1 MAPPTAH
8 AHRPPSVLRRNLRFC
23 TYEGLVAM
31 PIVFLSL
38 PGNFIVAAL
47 LSQVFRLGETAFG
60 VIVSLP
66 AWSNVLQLVVLPML
80 TRRWTQK
87 SITLAFSILHLA
99 VWLALGLTLHAI
111 PVDNE
116 AAASR
121 LLFFAF
127 LLASFCQAMV
137 GVAWTSWVQEWTPQR
152 LRGKFFGARNRA
164 LQIATV
170 LFLVGAGEALQRLS
184 ADEPFLAYRAVI
196 FFAVGLRVLSI
207 IWQWRIL
214 STAKERQA
222 EASRDWLEQ
231 VRTIRSTPSLMAFI
245 GFGAAFGFTANLFGP
260 FFNVF
265 MLEVLAMPVNSVGH
279 LVILASVAGA
289 VAMPAWG
296 KMLDRFGNRPVMLF
310 CLSAWMVPGYCWLGV
325 TPERTWPLFLLFA
338 WGGFI
343 SAGFILGSFNLLL
356 KLVPPEAKTMAISLN
371 VAATSLAAAVAP
383 MLGGALLDLAW
394 ALGLDRL
401 RTYHQMAMV
410 HHTIVLLTVLVLRR
424 VVEPQATSLSQVV
437 GAMRSY
443 RQIGALLGLSFLGN
457 YTFFGR
463 RRDPGS

>member
-1 MAPPTAH
+1 L
-8 AHRPPSVLRRNLRFC
+8 LRRNLRFC

-38 PGNFIVAAL
+38 PGNFIIAAL
-47 LSQVFRLGETAFG
+47 LTQVFRLGETAFG

-66 AWSNVLQLVVLPML
+66 AWSNVLQLVLLPAL

-87 SITLAFSILHLA
+87 TITLAFSGLHLA
-99 VWLALGLTLHAI
+99 VWLVLGCTLHAI
-111 PVDNE
+111 PIDNE

-137 GVAWTSWVQEWTPQR
+137 GVAWTSWVQEWTPGR
-152 LRGKFFGARNRA
+152 LRGKYFGARNRL
-164 LQIATV
+164 LQVATV

-184 ADEPFLAYRAVI
+184 TDNPVTAYQVVI
-196 FFAVGLRVLSI
+196 LLAVGLRVLSI
-207 IWQWRIL
+207 MWQWRIL
-214 STAKERQA
+214 ATTQGRHT

-231 VRTIRSTPSLMAFI
+231 LRTIRASPSLMAFI

-265 MLEVLAMPVNSVGH
+265 MLEVLAMPVNTVSR
-279 LVILASVAGA
+279 LVILASVTGA

-310 CLSAWMVPGYCWLGV
+310 CLSAWMVPGYCWLLV
-325 TPERTWPLFLLFA
+325 TPERTWPLFPMFA

-371 VAATSLAAAVAP
+371 VAATSLAAAVSP

-394 ALGLDRL
+394 AFGLDRL
-401 RTYHQMAMV
+401 RTYHQVAIV
-410 HHTIVLLTVLVLRR
+410 HHTLVLLTVLVLAR
-424 VVEPQATSLSQVV
+424 VVEPKATSLSQVV

-457 YTFFGR
+457 YTFFRR
-463 RRDPGS
+463 RRDPRP